1 MITFRSVSAN
11 FWAQNFISKL
21 RLWSSKL
28 LFFTTMECMY
38 TRTYVCILQLLHLTS
53 VATLL
58 LGYVCMCSKIL
69 PFTFN
74 CFNRGQQTHARL
86 PRLKHSSGA
95 FVRLPVSVRIFTGHQ
110 SYLFDNSPLAC
121 LDCPLNC
128 FIELSSQISNRVA
141 SSASRHVWTTINFI
155 SVLIQECVAHP
166 IVPQRYFQSHVYRI
180 W

>member
-1 MITFRSVSAN
+1 MGLKAFVFYN
-11 FWAQNFISKL
+11 HG
-21 RLWSSKL
+21 
-28 LFFTTMECMY
+28 MY
-38 TRTYVCILQLLHLTS
+38 VYAYVCVHVTTS
-53 VATLL
+53 TPDISSYASTS
-58 LGYVCMCSKIL
+58 VCMCLKIL

-74 CFNRGQQTHARL
+74 CFDRGQQTHARL
-86 PRLKHSSGA
+86 PRLKHSIGA

-110 SYLFDNSPLAC
+110 SYLFDNNPLAC

-155 SVLIQECVAHP
+155 SILVQECVAHP